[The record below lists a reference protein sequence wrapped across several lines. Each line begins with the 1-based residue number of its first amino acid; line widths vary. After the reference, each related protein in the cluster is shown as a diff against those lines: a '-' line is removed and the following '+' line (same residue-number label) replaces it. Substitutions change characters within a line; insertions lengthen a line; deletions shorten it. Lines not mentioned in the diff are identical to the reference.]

1 MRKQGGFTIIEL
13 MVIIAIV
20 GILAAIAVP
29 SLSESLARRRL
40 EGVANE
46 LSADLQ
52 YTKSQAASINTSV
65 SLVTT
70 AHGYTVSNSATTFKT
85 IDLDSKFTLTS
96 PLTVTF
102 EPYRDLPDTAINIT
116 VAHTQTSAQLQVKV
130 DVMGRIQMCSPSAS
144 LGGYVGC

>member
-13 MVIIAIV
+13 MVIIAII

-102 EPYRDLPDTAINIT
+102 EPYRDLPDAAINIT